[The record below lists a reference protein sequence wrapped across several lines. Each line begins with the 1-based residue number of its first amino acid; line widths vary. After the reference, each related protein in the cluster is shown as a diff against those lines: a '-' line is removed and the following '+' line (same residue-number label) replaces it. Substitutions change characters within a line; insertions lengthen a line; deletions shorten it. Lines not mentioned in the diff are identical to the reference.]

1 MISIRTSNCFSKT
14 TRRASAICSLETS
27 AYLYQI
33 AREIVLFKTHVQET
47 TLKLAR
53 RQDQTL
59 RATYVVMCLD
69 IPEHFKDAKIALTLH
84 QVQS

>member
-1 MISIRTSNCFSKT
+1 MLLI
-14 TRRASAICSLETS
+14 
-27 AYLYQI
+27 
-33 AREIVLFKTHVQET
+33 KTHVQET

-84 QVQS
+84 QIKS

>member
-59 RATYVVMCLD
+59 QATYVVMCLD